1 MTSYSSNTKFNSAV
15 STNGDK
21 TYTKSGET
29 VARKKFNRSSKP
41 LKLGKVANVNG
52 FDLSKVEKTVTWDHT
67 IYKHGPGARTHDI
80 ADTSIRIIE
89 SYDTGLEISV
99 SGPKITVK
107 GKRSKAKIV
116 TDALISAFQVRKSEF
131 GSCKKHGKAIIA
143 GYNELNDYLTENLK
157 DLEPLKDEVESANDT
172 SKVVSETK
180 EATKDTSMNRYSALL
195 PDTVDFEETVE
206 PEPSEIEV
214 TETIKPVK
222 LSKKQ
227 RKERD
232 RKLAEELRWGPTLS
246 IGGLF

>member
-1 MTSYSSNTKFNSAV
+1 MHNYSSNTKFSSAV

-29 VARKKFNRSSKP
+29 RKKFNRTSRPFNLSN
-41 LKLGKVANVNG
+41 VAN
-52 FDLSKVEKTVTWDHT
+52 FDGLDFKGEKTVTWDHI
-67 IYKHGPGARTHDI
+67 IYKHGPGTRTHDI
-80 ADTSIRIIE
+80 ADTSTTIIK

-107 GKRSKAKIV
+107 GNRSMAKIV
-116 TDALISAFQVRKSEF
+116 TDALISAFQVRKLEF
-131 GSCKKHGKAIIA
+131 GSCKKHGKTIIA
-143 GYNELNDYLTENLK
+143 GYNELNAFLTENLK

-172 SKVVSETK
+172 SKVAIETK
-180 EATKDTSMNRYSALL
+180 VKTKNTSMNRYSALFL
-195 PDTVDFEETVE
+195 DGVDFEETVE

-214 TETIKPVK
+214 TETNKSVK

-232 RKLAEELRWGPTLS
+232 RKLAEELRWGPSLS

>member
-29 VARKKFNRSSKP
+29 VARKKFNRSSKS

-89 SYDTGLEISV
+89 SYDIGLEISV
-99 SGPKITVK
+99 SGPKITVT

-116 TDALISAFQVRKSEF
+116 TDALISAFQVRKAEF

-172 SKVVSETK
+172 SKAATETK
-180 EATKDTSMNRYSALL
+180 VETKDALMNRYSALL
-195 PDTVDFEETVE
+195 PDKFDFEETVE
-206 PEPSEIEV
+206 PEPSEIKV
-214 TETIKPVK
+214 TETISPVK

-232 RKLAEELRWGPTLS
+232 RKLVEELRWGPTLS

>member
-1 MTSYSSNTKFNSAV
+1 MPYYSSNTKFSSAV
-15 STNGDK
+15 STNGDN
-21 TYTKSGET
+21 TYTTSGEN
-29 VARKKFNRSSKP
+29 VARKKFNRTTKP

-52 FDLSKVEKTVTWDHT
+52 FDLSNGEKTVTWDHT
-67 IYKHGPGARTHDI
+67 IYKHAPGTRTHDI
-80 ADTSIRIIE
+80 ADTSTTIIK

-107 GKRSKAKIV
+107 GNRSMAKIV

-131 GSCKKHGKAIIA
+131 SSCKRHGKAIIA

-157 DLEPLKDEVESANDT
+157 DLEPPKDEVESANDT
-172 SKVVSETK
+172 SKVAIETK
-180 EATKDTSMNRYSALL
+180 VKTKNTSMNRYSALFL
-195 PDTVDFEETVE
+195 DGVDFEETVE

-214 TETIKPVK
+214 NETNKSVK

-232 RKLAEELRWGPTLS
+232 RKLAEELRWGPSLS

>member
-67 IYKHGPGARTHDI
+67 IYKHGPGVRTHDI

-107 GKRSKAKIV
+107 GNRSMAKIV

-131 GSCKKHGKAIIA
+131 GSCKRHGKAIIA
-143 GYNELNDYLTENLK
+143 GYSELNDYLTENLK
-157 DLEPLKDEVESANDT
+157 DLEPPKDEEEYTNDT
-172 SKVVSETK
+172 SRVVTETK
-180 EATKDTSMNRYSALL
+180 EATKDASMNRYSALL

-214 TETIKPVK
+214 TETIKSVK